1 MTLCMWIIK
10 TTTVSSREVQSSLLV
25 LIFIGNVSKEKKEGP
40 LPTGLRTYKMQGLI
54 QEMGISPLKNYKTE
68 TETSSQNKRSV
79 WHSHQSSQR
88 RLRYPRWSGVF
99 QRVAENPEMG
109 SRHAHVLL
117 SVEFREVKTEG

>member
-10 TTTVSSREVQSSLLV
+10 TTAVSSREVQSSLLV

-68 TETSSQNKRSV
+68 TETNSQNKRSV
-79 WHSHQSSQR
+79 WHSHQSSQW